1 MAGSTVCGVDRR
13 VRLRLRG
20 AVGPALLAT
29 SMGAAGCGDGVDAAA
44 GPIVRDSA
52 GVTIVENTAPRESE
66 PWRVDPEPV
75 LSVGV
80 AEGDEPYLL
89 SRVGDALLLPDGGV
103 ALVDGGS
110 LQLRLYGPDGTFR
123 TSAGRGGSGPGEF
136 RALAGP
142 LAMDGEGGFLLWDM
156 QQRRITRLGPE
167 LEVRETILPE
177 PVEGAS
183 GMLLR
188 GWFPDGSML
197 MSEVRAATSMVAMG
211 SRAFRD
217 TLRLHRVDASGRPL
231 APVGV
236 IPSTEGDIR
245 VDGGPDPSTI
255 RSVAIF
261 RNPLSPAAHSA
272 TGEILVTGTGGAF
285 QVQGM
290 EPDGTPLWIA
300 RLDLPRRPVDA
311 AAREAF
317 IDAMTANAPDPAAAR
332 AAYADRPFPL
342 HFPTL
347 DQLVMDTEGNTWMR
361 AYRAPYDEGEA
372 RWHVVDR
379 EGAWQADALL
389 PGRLR
394 VTRITPDAVVGIYRD
409 ELEVES
415 VRVYRRARGRS

>member
-1 MAGSTVCGVDRR
+1 MPIPSRSIAGLLT
-13 VRLRLRG
+13 
-20 AVGPALLAT
+20 LLAI
-29 SMGAAGCGDGVDAAA
+29 SAGACSPGDTPVPGVV
-44 GPIVRDSA
+44 VRDSA
-52 GVTIVENTAPRESE
+52 GVTIVESGAPREAE
-66 PWRVDPEPV
+66 PWGVEPEPV

-80 AEGDEPYLL
+80 AEGDERYLL
-89 SRVGDALLLPDGGV
+89 SRVGDALLLLDGGV

-110 LQLRLYGPDGTFR
+110 LQLRVYGPDGTFR
-123 TSAGRGGSGPGEF
+123 AAAGRGGSGPGEF

-142 LAMDGEGGFLLWDM
+142 LEVDGEGGFLLWDM

-167 LEVRETILPE
+167 LDLRETILPE

-188 GWFPDGSML
+188 GYFHDGSML

-217 TLRLHRVDASGRPL
+217 TLRLHRADTAGRPL
-231 APVGV
+231 GPVGV
-236 IPSTEGDIR
+236 IPSAEGDIR

-255 RSVAIF
+255 RSVEIF

-285 QVQGM
+285 QLQAA

-317 IDAMTANAPDPAAAR
+317 IDAMTAGAPDPTAAR
-332 AAYADRPFPL
+332 AAYAQRPFPP
-342 HFPTL
+342 HFPTF
-347 DQLVMDTEGNTWMR
+347 DQLVVDADGNSWMR
-361 AYRAPYDEGEA
+361 AYRAPFDEGDA
-372 RWHVVDR
+372 RWHIVDG
-379 EGAWQADALL
+379 EGVWRADALL

-394 VTRITPDAVVGIYRD
+394 VTRITADAVVGIHRD
-409 ELEVES
+409 DLGVES
-415 VRVYRRARGRS
+415 VRVYRRAGGGTPAPRRGS